1 MVPVIKRCKKNHC
14 VINVLEPICSSSKG
28 FFRYSHLLDI
38 IKLWEKIHVLEAVN
52 SNKRKVLKKNKHD
65 EAQSSNKK
73 MVALVEDVEGRKWR
87 PWEGVHSS
95 TRVHGTN
102 LPFPKKIILNSS
114 VLKTLQ
120 KACFGRLPVQ
130 LNTTS
135 VHNVYMSQFF
145 HDVCTIIKHTK
156 VVESICKS
164 KPIKLYIDRN
174 VQLGNGCFTNFYE
187 GILITMYKTCYQ
199 Q

>member
-1 MVPVIKRCKKNHC
+1 MVPVIKWCKKTHY

-52 SNKRKVLKKNKHD
+52 SNKRKVLKKNEHD

-73 MVALVEDVEGRKWR
+73 MVALVEDVKGCKWR

-102 LPFPKKIILNSS
+102 LPFPKKLILNSS

-120 KACFGRLPVQ
+120 KACFGRLPIQ
-130 LNTTS
+130 LNTT
-135 VHNVYMSQFF
+135 
-145 HDVCTIIKHTK
+145 
-156 VVESICKS
+156 
-164 KPIKLYIDRN
+164 PIQY
-174 VQLGNGCFTNFYE
+174 
-187 GILITMYKTCYQ
+187 TMYICPSFSMMFAQSSSILKLWNLFANLSLSNYTLIAMSN
-199 Q
+199 

>member
-52 SNKRKVLKKNKHD
+52 SNKRKVLKKNEHD

-73 MVALVEDVEGRKWR
+73 MVALVEDVKGCKWR

-102 LPFPKKIILNSS
+102 LPFPKKLILNSS

-120 KACFGRLPVQ
+120 KACFGRLPIQ
-130 LNTTS
+130 LNTT
-135 VHNVYMSQFF
+135 
-145 HDVCTIIKHTK
+145 
-156 VVESICKS
+156 
-164 KPIKLYIDRN
+164 PIQY
-174 VQLGNGCFTNFYE
+174 
-187 GILITMYKTCYQ
+187 TMYICPSFSMMFAQSSSTLKLWNLFANLSLSNYTLIAMSN
-199 Q
+199 